1 VSHPNGDPAGNDRE
15 RELRAAA
22 ADFRGALARLDA
34 ELAGLHV
41 PADAGRSATRRSAAT
56 SPVDASC
63 KALLAV
69 VRKRCPG
76 LLPADDLR
84 PGDVASPVPIPADS
98 ASSLFVTALR
108 QSVATAVTGR
118 VPPPD
123 AELPTTVLWEEGADA
138 LLALVGSTKM
148 EIGDGEVTVSLPVRC
163 DQLARGSGVV
173 TVRLVVGTP
182 ERPAGLFAATS
193 TVPQGPPVVVRRW
206 ADALTALVWT
216 ALLEVV
222 RGVARGSGRDIDG
235 TGLVPVALVASP
247 QGLVVLPQARHAI
260 DRVASA

>member
-1 VSHPNGDPAGNDRE
+1 MSNPNGVPAGDDRE

-34 ELAGLHV
+34 ELAGLDIPV
-41 PADAGRSATRRSAAT
+41 DARRSAAT
-56 SPVDASC
+56 SPVDANC
-63 KALLAV
+63 KALLAL

-76 LLPADDLR
+76 LLPADDLP
-84 PGDVASPVPIPADS
+84 PGDVATPVPIPADV

-108 QSVATAVTGR
+108 ESIATAVTGR

-123 AELPTTVLWEEGADA
+123 AELPTTVLWEEGPDA
-138 LLALVGSTKM
+138 LLVLVGSAKVK
-148 EIGDGEVTVSLPVRC
+148 IGDGDVTVSLPVRC

-173 TVRLVVGTP
+173 TVHLVIGSP

-193 TVPQGPPVVVRRW
+193 TVPQGPPVVIRRW
-206 ADALTALVWT
+206 ADALTALAWT
-216 ALLEVV
+216 ALLAVA
-222 RGVARGSGRDIDG
+222 RGVARRSGRDTDG

-247 QGLVVLPQARHAI
+247 RGLVVLPQARHAI